1 MLFNLGTVMLSQRNV
16 RIWLVPTIALLMLI
30 ALANY
35 IIDIRTDQFRQSE
48 DNQVQNIL
56 LEVRAE
62 FLSHLNANMYLGSGI
77 SAYIQANNGNIAD
90 NEMQPWLQSLFQQ
103 GRYILNIGLA
113 PNNTINM
120 IFPLKGNEAAVG
132 LHFPS
137 LPDQWPQIEQGII
150 ANQPFMQGPINLAQ
164 GGRGLA
170 YRIPVYINNNQEYW
184 GLISSIINI
193 DKLID
198 EATAKA
204 NARGL
209 KIAFSFGGTPPQ
221 IHQQFTSAV
230 DLPVQN
236 LTGQVWGRLSHSN
249 TARINTERFLAFF
262 AAILIGLFIF
272 RLQFRDQQV
281 MEMQQDL
288 LKSQRIFSAA
298 FIASSQG
305 MILLSP
311 SHQVTAANP
320 ACAELLGVRTH
331 LLQGKPFISLISPHY
346 RDNIMAVLNTTS
358 TYHMPAIESE
368 LMSLIDHHSIECE
381 LSIASIEMGKKG
393 WLVHIRDLHES
404 KRLQRLQNDFISTTS
419 HELRTPL
426 TAIIGALSLLHNE
439 AIGALPAEM
448 KALVGLAYQNSQTL
462 KKIINDLLDMDKL
475 LSGHIQLALETLS
488 INTLINQTVD
498 GLSPFAAKY
507 SVSIVIDSPLNLGV
521 LTDTL
526 RFQQIL
532 NNLLSNA
539 IKFSGPHST
548 VTIRTE
554 KVDGY
559 ARIAICDQGPGI
571 SPHFEARLFTRFA
584 QEDASDTRNPGGTG
598 LGLAISKAL
607 VEQMKGRIGYLP
619 TKPHGAT
626 FWFELPL
633 AMTN

>member
-1 MLFNLGTVMLSQRNV
+1 MLSQRNV